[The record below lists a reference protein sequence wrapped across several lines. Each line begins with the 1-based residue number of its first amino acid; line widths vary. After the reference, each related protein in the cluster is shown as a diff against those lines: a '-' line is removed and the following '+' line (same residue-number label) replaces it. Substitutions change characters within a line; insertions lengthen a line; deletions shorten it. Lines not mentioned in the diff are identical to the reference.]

1 MAKTYMKFY
10 TSEVV
15 GYSVETNLG
24 VVLVD
29 DENEMYLS
37 GYQTSVGVFESKV
50 LAQSVARRVKSAWD
64 VAWVR
69 IKPAMKVKGG

>member
-10 TSEVV
+10 TSELL
-15 GYSVETNLG
+15 GYGVETNLG
-24 VVLVD
+24 VILVD
-29 DENEMYLS
+29 DENEIYLS
-37 GYQTSVGVFESKV
+37 GYQTGIGIFESKA

-69 IKPAMKVKGG
+69 VKPAMKVKRG